1 MNKGSYN
8 IDRLYFCINRD
19 KAIINDT
26 NLGKLTRDSII
37 TFNCRCG
44 KEYKKVFRQIY
55 EISGAYCKECT
66 EKNKQDKISKTNI
79 IKTGY
84 SNPFKN
90 PNVIKKF
97 TEEYK
102 NKTGYSNPG
111 QNPISREKGRIT
123 YKNKTGYDHPSQNP
137 EFKNKCKQLS
147 LLRHCVEHPS
157 QSEIIAEK
165 MSRNA
170 YKVKE
175 ITTPS
180 GNKIYLQGY
189 EPYAYNI
196 LLDNYKEDEIIT
208 NKKDVPKIWWVD
220 TEGKSHR
227 YFVDFYIPKDNLMI
241 EVKSKRTYSLDD
253 KKEKIEKTMKAS
265 KEAGYNMEVWV
276 ISDKGIILD
285 KIIS

>member
-1 MNKGSYN
+1 VDNANKTKEVK
-8 IDRLYFCINRD
+8 D
-19 KAIINDT
+19 KIKAT
-26 NLGKLTRDSII
+26 NLERYGVEHSSQLEEI
-37 TFNCRCG
+37 
-44 KEYKKVFRQIY
+44 KE
-55 EISGAYCKECT
+55 
-66 EKNKQDKISKTNI
+66 KT
-79 IKTGY
+79 KA
-84 SNPFKN
+84 S
-90 PNVIKKF
+90 
-97 TEEYK
+97 
-102 NKTGYSNPG
+102 
-111 QNPISREKGRIT
+111 
-123 YKNKTGYDHPSQNP
+123 
-137 EFKNKCKQLS
+137 S
-147 LLRHCVEHPS
+147 LLKYGVEHPS

-180 GNKIYLQGY
+180 GNKIHLQGY

-196 LLDNYKEDEIIT
+196 LLETYKEEEIIT